1 MAFKII
7 PPYEIDNTPIYK
19 IDMEDG
25 VLGKADRNGSILINK
40 NITDPNQLK
49 ETIEHEKIHLKQMKE
64 GRLDYDDENIYWEGK
79 IIKRKNITEGSP
91 ALAWEIEAN
100 KK

>member
-1 MAFKII
+1 MAFKLKQSNIVS
-7 PPYEIDNTPIYK
+7 TAPINK